1 MIDNVQI
8 GSLQSLS
15 TLLYAGAMIGE
26 FALVQSLEVME
37 RYDHFLSLFMTPVAV
52 TKTRRSVDVRATTF
66 KYTRSP
72 LPSKS
77 HIQEVGYHGYQEI
90 RCFIFSCV
98 RRRSLFR
105 KGSESGLSN
114 LHTRQ

>member
-15 TLLYAGAMIGE
+15 TLLYAGATIGV

-37 RYDHFLSLFMTPVAV
+37 RYDLSLFMTPVAV

-66 KYTRSP
+66 KYKRSP
-72 LPSKS
+72 FPSKS